1 MFLCV
6 CDMCIHV
13 YVSVMFLWT
22 HMEGGKRSMLM
33 PPLSLPMLLLLF
45 VILYS
50 FSHRTWSSHTG
61 QTSSITPRI
70 LLFSLPSTSIRGA
83 CCHIGLFHVGWP
95 SELGLLGLQLFTHW
109 LISPTFI
116 FFLDF
121 FYMNSVS
128 YMYLKWS
135 SRLWGR
141 CYDIHKLWR
150 NKLTLN
156 TIWLNS

>member
-13 YVSVMFLWT
+13 YVSVKFLWT

-45 VILYS
+45 VILDS
-50 FSHRTWSSHTG
+50 ISHRTWSSHTG

-109 LISPTFI
+109 LISPTLI
-116 FFLDF
+116 FFWDF
-121 FYMNSVS
+121 FTWIQF
-128 YMYLKWS
+128 LICIWS
-135 SRLWGR
+135 DLQDYEEDVMTFINYEGTNW
-141 CYDIHKLWR
+141 H
-150 NKLTLN
+150 
-156 TIWLNS
+156 